1 MENTIYLEDI
11 LKSFKP
17 KRNVLVMLSSAHAI
31 FGEENE
37 APRYIG
43 DSAGNHYAENW
54 LTAIR
59 RCHLEKTFIV
69 RAQTVEEIG
78 FTDDQVTI
86 YLQNMKYETSVARLD
101 LMANEAAVA
110 SAFA

>member
-37 APRYIG
+37 APMYIG

-54 LTAIR
+54 LTAIK
-59 RCHLEKTFIV
+59 RCRLEKTFIV
-69 RAQTVEEIG
+69 RAETEE
-78 FTDDQVTI
+78 TSLTNDQVTI
-86 YLQNMKYETSVARLD
+86 YLQNAKYETSVARLD
-101 LMANEAAVA
+101 LMANEVAVA